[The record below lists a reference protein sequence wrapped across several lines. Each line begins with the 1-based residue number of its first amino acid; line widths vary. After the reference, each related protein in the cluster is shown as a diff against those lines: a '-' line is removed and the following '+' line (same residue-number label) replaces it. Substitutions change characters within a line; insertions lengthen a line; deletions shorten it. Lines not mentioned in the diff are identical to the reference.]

1 MYTQKIEHKFWLAP
15 PRTPDT
21 RFAIVGNPRTGS
33 SHLAS
38 LLDSHPDIACWD
50 DEPFLAGEV
59 FDRSEYEAP
68 AAFLT
73 GLVFR
78 VNAQAVGFKLL
89 WDAMIRLSDPWQ
101 LFRDLDVVLLH
112 VWRRNRLDALI
123 SLELATANQAFTS
136 YRGDYERATIEID
149 YARCEKWFILSEQR
163 DNLIRQGAREH
174 SIRRL
179 EIEYQE
185 LCRGQTTVL
194 DFLGVPRCPLASRLR
209 KQRSGGQSQ
218 AVTNYSDL
226 KRRFAGSRWA
236 AFFEE

>member
-1 MYTQKIEHKFWLAP
+1 MYTQKIERRFWLAP

-50 DEPFLAGEV
+50 DEPFLAGEA
-59 FDRSEYEAP
+59 FDRSEYATP
-68 AAFLT
+68 AAFLR
-73 GLVFR
+73 GLVFN

-89 WDAMIRLSDPWQ
+89 WDAMVRLSDPWQ
-101 LFRDLDVVLLH
+101 LFRDLDVALVH

-123 SLELATANQAFTS
+123 SLDLAKLNGAFTS
-136 YRGDYERATIEID
+136 HYGSYDTAVVELDYSHCQR
-149 YARCEKWFILSEQR
+149 WFTWSEQR
-163 DNLIRQGAREH
+163 DNLIRAGAREH

-179 EIEYQE
+179 EIEYKE
-185 LCRGQTTVL
+185 LCRGQTAVL

-218 AVTNYSDL
+218 SVSNYLDL

-236 AFFEE
+236 EFFED